1 MTDRMRAPAHITA
14 LAALAALAGCQNETN
29 SLTHAE
35 PGALPD
41 LREATTSSDRA
52 MTATGPVDLD
62 GRPLTGPAT
71 GTTTTLDRSGWAP
84 MAVNQPRGQVEVQ
97 PWYYKRFEGFGTG
110 PRTTG
115 AYPTTATALGT
126 RDGAGSVAQEWI
138 SAPAIGI
145 FWIAATPAQVLVLPP
160 LDTVRAPDRDV
171 EWLPTAKAP
180 AAR

>member
-1 MTDRMRAPAHITA
+1 MRATAHITA

-35 PGALPD
+35 PGAMPD
-41 LREATTSSDRA
+41 LRAPVASSDQA
-52 MTATGPVDLD
+52 MAATGPVDLD

-71 GTTTTLDRSGWAP
+71 GTTTTLDRSGWTT
-84 MAVNQPRGQVEVQ
+84 MAINQPRGQVEVQ
-97 PWYYKRFEGFGTG
+97 PWYYQRFEGFGTG

-126 RDGAGSVAQEWI
+126 RDGTGSVAQEWI

-160 LDTVRAPDRDV
+160 FETVRTPDRDV
-171 EWLPTAKAP
+171 EWLPAP
-180 AAR
+180 NATPAR